1 MTTTA
6 PGRQQDQRPAPGP
19 QQKALPVVPR
29 WRRRLRPYL
38 LSVPAVA
45 IIIGILYPF
54 FLGVYYAFLNYSAV
68 NPNPVLVGF
77 ANFRNVLTDPEFWQS
92 VRVTATYAV
101 SATVVETVLG
111 VGIALLLNRSS
122 IVGRIF
128 EKVLILPLM
137 IAPVIAAVIWKLM
150 FNPQFGIL
158 NHVLGLGSTFDWLSR
173 DRALWSTVLVDTW
186 IYTPFVAIL
195 VLAGLRSLPKEPF
208 EASDVDGAGWFYM
221 FRRLMLPMMWPYILV
236 AVIFRLMDCL
246 KIFDIVYVLT
256 QGGPGDATRT
266 LQVGAFEDSITNLNY
281 SRGSTYMF
289 LLWVIVFGVARYLV
303 SVLGKAQRRAAGAEG

>member
-1 MTTTA
+1 VTTTA
-6 PGRQQDQRPAPGP
+6 TRPPDQQQRPP
-19 QQKALPVVPR
+19 LPVVPS
-29 WRRRLRPYL
+29 WRRKLRPYL

-77 ANFRNVLTDPEFWQS
+77 QNFSNVLTDPEFWRS
-92 VRVTATYAV
+92 VQVTVVYALAATA
-101 SATVVETVLG
+101 VETVLG

-122 IVGRIF
+122 LVGKIF

-150 FNPQFGIL
+150 FNPQFGVL

-173 DRALWSTVLVDTW
+173 DRALWSTILVDVW

-256 QGGPGDATRT
+256 AGGPGDATRT

-289 LLWVIVFGVARYLV
+289 LLWIIVFAVARYLV
-303 SVLGKAQRRAAGAEG
+303 SVLGKAQRRAAGADG